1 MKTLSCLFV
10 FALVGLPA
18 WAQTP
23 AAGQASTARPGPG
36 AGQSATTPQGPTTAA
51 PRQAPPRGA
60 QALTST
66 GQATPPATVYVPVP
80 AYPPDPGLSGQGAP
94 GPARAPVTPP
104 VGTPTPSA
112 PIVSN
117 PTQSGSGPTTVVD
130 SAQTGSAKVRLKE
143 LVTIEGVRA
152 NQLVGY
158 GLVVGLN
165 GTGDRQQTVF
175 SVQSLTNM
183 LQRMGVSVSPGLIT
197 VKNTAAV
204 MITASLPPYAQ
215 PGTTIDATVA
225 ATNLQGGLLILT
237 TLKGIN
243 GQAYA
248 TAQGTVV
255 TAGFVAGR
263 GTANSATVNHPT
275 VGRVPNGV
283 SIERAAPSVA
293 LGNIIKLQ
301 LKDADFTTAS
311 RVSQAVN
318 KRFGPVAHAD
328 NSALVSVKLPD
339 EYAADSTGFISDLER
354 LSVSPDHEARVVIN
368 ERTGTVILGR
378 DVHIEPVAIMHGN
391 LTVEIQTT
399 YTATDPGLS
408 GTPSEVVPQT
418 DVKAKDEKTRN
429 LVLKQGATVE
439 ELVKALASI
448 GSTTRDV
455 IAILENLRAAGALD
469 ADLEVI

>member
-1 MKTLSCLFV
+1 MKKVVSALLLS
-10 FALVGLPA
+10 LPA
-18 WAQTP
+18 AAQNPAPAPAVVRPAPATP
-23 AAGQASTARPGPG
+23 AAAP
-36 AGQSATTPQGPTTAA
+36 AG
-51 PRQAPPRGA
+51 
-60 QALTST
+60 
-66 GQATPPATVYVPVP
+66 VP
-80 AYPPDPGLSGQGAP
+80 
-94 GPARAPVTPP
+94 
-104 VGTPTPSA
+104 
-112 PIVSN
+112 VSN
-117 PTQSGSGPTTVVD
+117 PATTVPATPAASAIVASSAD
-130 SAQTGSAKVRLKE
+130 SESKVRLKE
-143 LVTIEGVRA
+143 LVTIEGVRS

-165 GTGDRQQTVF
+165 GTGDSQQTVF

-204 MITASLPPYAQ
+204 MVTATLPAYAQ
-215 PGTTIDATVA
+215 PGASIDATVA
-225 ATNLQGGLLILT
+225 AIGDAKNLQGGQLILT

-243 GQAYA
+243 GQVYA

-263 GTANSATVNHPT
+263 GAANSATVNHPT
-275 VGRVPNGV
+275 VGRVPNGA

-293 LGNIIKLQ
+293 LGNVIKLQ

-311 RVSQAVN
+311 RISTAIN
-318 KRFGPVAHAD
+318 KRFGTVAHAD
-328 NSALVSVKLPD
+328 NEALVSVKLPP
-339 EYAADSTGFISDLER
+339 EYAADSTAFVSDLER
-354 LSVSPDHEARVVIN
+354 LSVSPDREARVVIN
-368 ERTGTVILGR
+368 ERTGTVVLGE

-391 LTVEIQTT
+391 LSVEIQTVN
-399 YTATDPGLS
+399 TAVPAG
-408 GTPSEVVPQT
+408 PSSDAPAQVVPQT
-418 DVKAKDEKTRN
+418 TVAAKDEKTRN
-429 LVLKQGATVE
+429 VVLKQGATVE